1 MQKGKPLILWVSTK
15 FIISSLIDT
24 HQNVASLLLIS
35 RDGKILI
42 FNFLP
47 TFQYFMEVWIYRGP
61 YYLIPELFP
70 D

>member
-1 MQKGKPLILWVSTK
+1 MRMQKCKPLILRVSTK

-47 TFQYFMEVWIYRGP
+47 TFQYFMEV
-61 YYLIPELFP
+61 
-70 D
+70 